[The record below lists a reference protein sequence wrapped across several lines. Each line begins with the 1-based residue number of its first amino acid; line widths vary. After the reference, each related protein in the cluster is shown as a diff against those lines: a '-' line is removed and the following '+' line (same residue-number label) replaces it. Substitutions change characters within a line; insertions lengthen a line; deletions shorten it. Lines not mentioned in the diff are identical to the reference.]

1 MMQTIISILLLT
13 LIASESFSQ
22 KKDIL
27 YLWPGKVPGE
37 LIRIIR
43 RNAAKWSIDPEKV
56 GIIGLSA
63 GGSLSARTSTET
75 VPS

>member
-56 GIIGLSA
+56 GIIGFSA
-63 GGSLSARTSTET
+63 GGSLSARTSTKT

>member
-37 LIRIIR
+37 LHILPFGGH
-43 RNAAKWSIDPEKV
+43 SY
-56 GIIGLSA
+56 GLRQ
-63 GGSLSARTSTET
+63 GSLAGLGMYARFYGMCVAVCICSML
-75 VPS
+75 